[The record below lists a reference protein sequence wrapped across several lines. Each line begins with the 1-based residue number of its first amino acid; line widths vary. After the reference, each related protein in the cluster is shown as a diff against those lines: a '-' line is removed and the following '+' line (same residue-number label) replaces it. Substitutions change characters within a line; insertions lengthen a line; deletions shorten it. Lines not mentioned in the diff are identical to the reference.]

1 VRSLIPPSYPT
12 NSAKA
17 SEATKI
23 REEPKIE
30 QRLWATVLILGTH
43 DRLYIQRWL
52 TMVVHS
58 WRGPIPRVA
67 VIGAGISG
75 LISAR
80 KLHELGFDVTV
91 FEKSQGLGG
100 RTATRRADPGLSF
113 DHGAQYFTAR
123 DPHFVRHVEAWI
135 EQKIV
140 AEWTG
145 RIVTIDGANVRP
157 KTDQP
162 QKYVGV
168 PGMTALARHLAA
180 DLRVSRATR
189 IVRLDRVDE
198 SWQVT
203 DAAGQIYGRF
213 NHVIVSLPAPQ
224 AADLLGDHP
233 LAAEVRAIPM
243 TPCWAALAAFE
254 GRIDAAWDGAFVHG
268 SPLAWV
274 ARNSSKPGRDCANDC
289 WVLHASP
296 EWSAAHQN
304 LDRDTVK
311 TKLLS
316 AFDSIAAA
324 PALNPFYLDAHR
336 WLFSAT
342 PLSLDRLV
350 FFDGDKGLVVCGD
363 WLAGGRV
370 EGAFRSGVAAA
381 DCILRQV
388 GISADKH
395 LPTPKSRQES

>member
-1 VRSLIPPSYPT
+1 
-12 NSAKA
+12 
-17 SEATKI
+17 
-23 REEPKIE
+23 
-30 QRLWATVLILGTH
+30 
-43 DRLYIQRWL
+43 
-52 TMVVHS
+52 MVVPS
-58 WRGPIPRVA
+58 CQAPIPRVA

-75 LISAR
+75 LMSA
-80 KLHELGFDVTV
+80 KTLHGFGFDVTV
-91 FEKSQGLGG
+91 FEKSRGPGG

-162 QKYVGV
+162 HRYVGV
-168 PGMTALARHLAA
+168 PGMKAIAHHLSA
-180 DLRVSRATR
+180 DLGVRPETR
-189 IVRLDRVDE
+189 IVHLHRVGKD
-198 SWQVT
+198 WQVT
-203 DAAGQIYGRF
+203 DAAGQIHGPF
-213 NHVIVSLPAPQ
+213 DHLIVSLPAPQ
-224 AADLLGDHP
+224 AAELLGDHAF
-233 LAAEVRAIPM
+233 AAEVRAIPM
-243 TPCWAALAAFE
+243 TPCWAVLAAFE
-254 GRIDAAWDGAFVHG
+254 GRIAAAWDGAFVHG

-274 ARNSSKPGRDCANDC
+274 ARNSSKPGRDRSKDC

-296 EWSAAHQN
+296 DWSAAHQD
-304 LDRDTVK
+304 LAQDTVK
-311 TKLLS
+311 ATLLS
-316 AFDSIAAA
+316 AFAVITAV
-324 PALNPFYLDAHR
+324 PALKPFHLDAHR
-336 WLFSAT
+336 WLFSAS

-350 FFDGDKGLVVCGD
+350 FFDDDSGLVVCGD

-381 DCILRQV
+381 GCILRQV

-395 LPTPKSRQES
+395 LPTPKSGQEN